1 MKRIRDLRG
10 LGEKSEKMLARVG
23 VHSVADLQAMGAI
36 QAFIKLKQGGCNPSL
51 NFLYALVGAL
61 EDRSWLDIAQHE
73 KGALLMA
80 MEGYQELE
88 KLLAEDGIQISMD
101 DKNKE

>member
-1 MKRIRDLRG
+1 MKQIRDLRG
-10 LGEKSEKMLARVG
+10 LGEKSEKVLAKVG
-23 VHSVADLQAMGAI
+23 VHSVADLQSIGAI

-73 KGALLMA
+73 RGKLLMA

-88 KLLAEDGIQISMD
+88 ALMQQ
-101 DKNKE
+101 DKENTK

>member
-10 LGEKSEKMLARVG
+10 LGEKSEQMLASIG
-23 VHSVADLQAMGAI
+23 IHGVADLQAVGAI
-36 QAFIKLKQGGCNPSL
+36 KAFIQLKKNGHNPSL

-61 EDRSWLDIAQHE
+61 EDRSWLEVAQHE

-88 KLLAEDGIQISMD
+88 ALLAEDDVPIKRD
-101 DKNKE
+101 

>member
-10 LGEKSEKMLARVG
+10 LGKKSEQTLAKVG
-23 VHSVADLQAMGAI
+23 VHGVAGLQAMGAI
-36 QAFIKLKQGGCNPSL
+36 QAFIKLKQGGYNPSL

-88 KLLAEDGIQISMD
+88 KLLAKDGVQIRVD
-101 DKNKE
+101 RNKL